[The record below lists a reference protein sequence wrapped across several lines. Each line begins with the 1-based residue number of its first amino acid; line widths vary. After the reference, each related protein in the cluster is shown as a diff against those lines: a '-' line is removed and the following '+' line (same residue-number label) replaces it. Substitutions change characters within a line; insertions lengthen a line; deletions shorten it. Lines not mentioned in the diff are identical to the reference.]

1 MKKFAQILI
10 LFMSLM
16 YIQAANLNEVKQHD
30 VINLSQTKSDTK

>member
-1 MKKFAQILI
+1 MKKLAQILI
-10 LFMSLM
+10 LVMSLM